1 MPSDY
6 EMMKLEDTSVRSGGM
21 GLATMQA
28 DRPGSEKLC
37 PVCYIGSVMSASG
50 PSRQAIVCGP
60 RCAWYDADKQRC
72 AVLSLARRK

>member
-6 EMMKLEDTSVRSGGM
+6 EMMKLEDTYVRSGGM
-21 GLATMQA
+21 GPMQT
-28 DRPGSEKLC
+28 DRTGGEKLC

-50 PSRQAIVCGP
+50 PSRQTIVCGP
-60 RCAWYDADKQRC
+60 RCAWYDADKERC